1 MIDALG
7 DDIKARSGEGSR
19 TIIHVKELVF
29 QRPTILIL
37 TVNEQQGNLIEIT
50 QGGQTNAAPVV
61 VSNLNREALFGQ
73 IQELYMQKEE

>member
-7 DDIKARSGEGSR
+7 DDIKAREEQESS
-19 TIIHVKELVF
+19 TVIHVKELVF
-29 QRPTILIL
+29 QRPTRLVL

-50 QGGQTNAAPVV
+50 QEGQTNAAPVV
-61 VSNLNREALFGQ
+61 VSDLTREALLGQ